1 MMNKD
6 LVRPT
11 QIIKALS
18 NKNDE
23 YEGGIL
29 MFAMDKIST
38 REAFGVSL
46 LQIAEANPNVIAIG
60 ADTTKSMGMG
70 PMEKKYPGRVFNIG
84 IAEQNMMGVAAG
96 MAATGMK
103 VYAASYSPFTC
114 MRACEQV
121 RTFIAYP
128 NLNVTIVGA
137 MGGLSGSIEGVT
149 HQGLEDIAIMRAIP
163 NMKILV
169 PADAASIKVITAAV
183 AQEEGPVYIRVGKGP
198 VRKVFNEDYQF
209 EMGKANVLIDD
220 GNDATVICNGFV
232 VGRVLEARQI
242 LTEKGYKLKV
252 IEMPCVKPLDRETV
266 IQAAEATKVVI
277 TVEDHNIIGGL
288 GSAVAETLSENC
300 PVRLKRMGIADVFTE
315 SGPHEELLDKYG
327 LSVENIVKTV
337 EVMVR

>member
-1 MMNKD
+1 
-6 LVRPT
+6 
-11 QIIKALS
+11 
-18 NKNDE
+18 
-23 YEGGIL
+23 
-29 MFAMDKIST
+29 MFAMDNIST
-38 REAFGVSL
+38 RNAFGQVL
-46 LQIAEANPNVIAIG
+46 LQLAEDDPQVVAIG
-60 ADTTKSMGMG
+60 ADTTSSMGMG
-70 PMEKKYPGRVFNIG
+70 PMEKKYPERVFNIG
-84 IAEQNMMGVAAG
+84 IAEQNMMGIAAG

-103 VYAASYSPFTC
+103 VYAASYAPFTC

-169 PADAASIKVITAAV
+169 PADAASIRVITAVV
-183 AQEEGPVYIRVGKGP
+183 AKEKGPMYIRVGKGP

-209 EMGKANVLIDD
+209 VMGKANILVND
-220 GNDATVICNGFV
+220 GNDAAVVCNGFV
-232 VGRVLEARQI
+232 VARVLEARQI
-242 LTEKGYKLKV
+242 LAEKGYKLKV
-252 IEMPCVKPLDRETV
+252 IEMPCIKPLDSEAV
-266 IQAAEATKVVI
+266 IQAAQATGVVI
-277 TVEDHNIIGGL
+277 TIEDHNIIGGL
-288 GSAVAETLSENC
+288 GSAVAETLGENY

-337 EVMVR
+337 AGMVR

>member
-1 MMNKD
+1 
-6 LVRPT
+6 
-11 QIIKALS
+11 
-18 NKNDE
+18 
-23 YEGGIL
+23 
-29 MFAMDKIST
+29 MFAMDNIST
-38 REAFGVSL
+38 RNAFGQVL
-46 LQIAEANPNVIAIG
+46 LQLAEGDPKIVAIG
-60 ADTTKSMGMG
+60 ADTTNSMGMG
-70 PMEKKYPGRVFNIG
+70 PMKKKYPKRVFNIG

-128 NLNVTIVGA
+128 NLNVTIIGA

-183 AQEEGPVYIRVGKGP
+183 AKEDGPMYIRVGKGP
-198 VRKVFNEDYQF
+198 VRKVFDEDYQF
-209 EMGKANVLIDD
+209 EMGKANILFDD
-220 GNDATVICNGFV
+220 GNDAAVFCNGFV
-232 VGRVLEARQI
+232 VARVLEARQV
-242 LTEKGYKLKV
+242 LAEKGYKLKV
-252 IEMPCVKPLDRETV
+252 IEMPCVKPLDNEAV
-266 IQAAEATKVVI
+266 IQAAQATGVVI

-288 GSAVAETLSENC
+288 GSAVAETLIENY

-327 LSVENIVKTV
+327 LSVENIVKAV
-337 EVMVR
+337 EAMVR